1 MALSLSSVNCSSK
14 LLNLSVVVE
23 TPKYVVSLSVVGVT
37 PGKPRLVAGA

>member
-23 TPKYVVSLSVVGVT
+23 TPKYVVSLSEVRVPLLLLSRFSRV
-37 PGKPRLVAGA
+37 